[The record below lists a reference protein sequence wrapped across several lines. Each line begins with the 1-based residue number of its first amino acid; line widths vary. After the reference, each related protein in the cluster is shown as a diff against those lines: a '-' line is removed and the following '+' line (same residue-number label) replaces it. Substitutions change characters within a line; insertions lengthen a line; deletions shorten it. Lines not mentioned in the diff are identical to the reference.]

1 MHKNFL
7 IFVQNIIVLL
17 GNTHQLKTRKKK
29 KNAKCSRKSPKE
41 PVCAL
46 QWRRRKANPIPAP
59 LDRGHPCHTTPQ
71 PEPRWLIPCPDVS
84 GQHPC
89 VEVVPLRPDRVLR
102 HCAVGAHPSTMQV
115 TAQQVPA
122 HTPGHHLLSS
132 GVPTALGAALPQAGS
147 NLETRLGS
155 RRVWGRMAHYE
166 TLHQQ
171 RQPSSLLALENALQH
186 PNPAVLQAPADGPA
200 NCQHATTSAPC
211 VVLQRAILMAAS
223 NEQNWCGFV
232 LFPFK

>member
-1 MHKNFL
+1 MSQGSIPVWRWFL
-7 IFVQNIIVLL
+7 YALTGSSGTVQWMP
-17 GNTHQLKTRKKK
+17 
-29 KNAKCSRKSPKE
+29 S
-41 PVCAL
+41 
-46 QWRRRKANPIPAP
+46 
-59 LDRGHPCHTTPQ
+59 
-71 PEPRWLIPCPDVS
+71 
-84 GQHPC
+84 
-89 VEVVPLRPDRVLR
+89 
-102 HCAVGAHPSTMQV
+102 PSTMQV

-155 RRVWGRMAHYE
+155 RRVWGRVAHYE